1 MGVNGLLIDTSAL
14 SGYFHAHAGV
24 GRAIQSSP
32 YLFLNSIVCAEAH
45 CGYRAGNSR
54 LRNEKSLAEFI
65 TSARVEILSVTA
77 ETSLRYAEIWHY
89 LRKTGRPIPQ
99 NDMWIAASAWEHGL
113 TLLTLDQHFLLLP
126 QIVVRYEPQPEKR

>member
-1 MGVNGLLIDTSAL
+1 MNGLLIDTSAL
-14 SGYFHAHAGV
+14 SGYFQAHAGV

-32 YLFLNSIVCAEAH
+32 YLFLNSVVYAETH

-54 LRNEKSLAEFI
+54 QRNETSLAEFI

-77 ETSLRYAEIWHY
+77 ETSMRYAEIWHY
-89 LRKTGRPIPQ
+89 LRKAGKPISQ

-113 TLLTLDQHFLLLP
+113 TLLTLDRHFLMLP
-126 QIVVRYEPQPEKR
+126 QIVVRHEEPPEKR